1 MDANAGSFVAVRRLA
16 GSDRA
21 AGAVAFHHSSSE
33 NDRAFDILYC
43 ITFKLMDQ
51 QWLDMHATYMD
62 FNKELTPT
70 ALAGLIREDVKIFYK
85 ATKAAGTG
93 DT

>member
-1 MDANAGSFVAVRRLA
+1 MVQNQHIILFRSR
-16 GSDRA
+16 
-21 AGAVAFHHSSSE
+21 HHIILILLILISHLFYFCNSE

-62 FNKELTPT
+62 FN
-70 ALAGLIREDVKIFYK
+70 V
-85 ATKAAGTG
+85 
-93 DT
+93 